1 MIRPHIFGSN
11 PLTVESNAFQHRALR
26 DDVESIKEKAKEEWE
41 AFVHIL
47 KEKEVQLSLYD
58 DLPERETPDATFPN
72 NWISFHGEG
81 QIVLYP
87 MFAPNRRRERRMDI
101 VEDFLNCGK
110 IELWDMASECE
121 DRGLFLEG
129 TGSLVLD
136 RKHKVAYACV
146 SERTHAEA
154 FDHWTQRMG
163 YQGMIFQAI
172 DEKGQA
178 IYHTNVM
185 MCIGES
191 FVLVCMDA
199 LPDPQAREALRQ
211 KIKTSGRK
219 LVAITIEQMH
229 AFAGNMLEIKNLHGD
244 SFLVMSKRAHDSLT
258 EIQLRELTAH
268 AEAMVIPLDVI
279 ETYGGGSVR
288 CMMAEVFLPE

>member
-1 MIRPHIFGSN
+1 MIRPRIFGSN
-11 PLTVESNAFQHRALR
+11 PLTVDSNAFQHRALR
-26 DDVESIKEKAKEEWE
+26 DDFESIKEKAKEEWE

-47 KEKEVQLSLYD
+47 KEREVQLSLYD

-72 NWISFHGEG
+72 NWISFHEEG

-101 VEDFLNCGK
+101 VEDFLNGGE

-136 RKHKVAYACV
+136 RKQKIAYACV
-146 SERTHAEA
+146 SERTHPKA
-154 FDHWTQRMG
+154 FDHWTHRMG

-191 FVLVCMDA
+191 FVLVCMDS

-229 AFAGNMLEIKNLHGD
+229 AFAGNMLEIRNLHGD

-258 EIQLRELTAH
+258 EIQLRELTTH